1 MALQSPEGF
10 DVNLLR
16 SKVREEYERVAKQPD
31 GEFHFHRGPEYAVSY
46 LSYDAEALSKIPRI
60 STDRFAGVA
69 NPHRIG
75 PIHPGQTVL
84 DHACGAGTDLLLA
97 AMKVGPTGKAIGIDM
112 TAAMRECAQKG
123 AELAGLG
130 DIVDIRE
137 GLFEALPVEDDSV
150 DVVLSNGVLNLAPDK
165 TKVFQ
170 EIYRVL
176 KPGGRLYLSDVMV
189 ARELTLE
196 ARSDPEIWAACI
208 GGALT
213 EPDLMRVAEGAGF
226 VDCEITETFECFKNT
241 SAEEKVSKD
250 LHVHGAN
257 FHARKPA

>member
-1 MALQSPEGF
+1 MALKSPEGF
-10 DVNLLR
+10 DVDLLR
-16 SKVREEYERVAKQPD
+16 SKVREEYERVAKQPEGD
-31 GEFHFHRGPEYAVSY
+31 FHFHRGPEYAVTY
-46 LSYDAEALSKIPRI
+46 LSYDAEALSKLPRI

-75 PIHPGQTVL
+75 PIHPGETVL

-97 AMKVGPTGKAIGIDM
+97 ALKVGPTGKAIGVDM
-112 TAAMRECAQKG
+112 TAAMRDCAQKG

-130 DIVDIRE
+130 DIVEIRE
-137 GLFEALPVEDDSV
+137 GLFEALPVEDESV

-165 TKVFQ
+165 TKVFE

-176 KPGGRLYLSDVMV
+176 KPGGRLHLSDVMV

-213 EPDLMRVAEGAGF
+213 KPDLMRVAEGAGF
-226 VDCEITETFECFKNT
+226 VDCEITETFDCFKNT
-241 SAEEKVSKD
+241 SAEDKVSKD